1 MEFKFGRLRRGPV
14 ALASVVCWGAA
25 SLGALSASSLFVSG
39 VLAASVA
46 TVATAADKSKV
57 SVAMVDMQAAILQ
70 TEEGKA
76 AKVKIEKDA
85 QSKRDALIKQQ
96 EDLNALGQ
104 EFQTQQAVLSEESK
118 LEKQKEIQ
126 GKMQALRSSQ
136 MTFEQDVR
144 RKEMEETQKIIEVL
158 QKIIDEVS
166 RQKGFDFVFERGSG
180 ALLYAA
186 SVTDITGDV
195 VKIYND
201 RSKQKSVKNKDS
213 KGASS
218 APKSDSEEKK

>member
-1 MEFKFGRLRRGPV
+1 VLTR
-14 ALASVVCWGAA
+14 VVYWLAA
-25 SLGALSASSLFVSG
+25 SLLVAIHSGLFASALFVSP
-39 VLAASVA
+39 VAQAAEK
-46 TVATAADKSKV
+46 TKV

-104 EFQTQQAVLSEESK
+104 EFQAQQAVLSEESK

-126 GKMQALRSSQ
+126 GKMQALRNSQ

-166 RQKGFDFVFERGSG
+166 RQKGFEFVFERGSG

-195 VKIYND
+195 VKMYND
-201 RSKQKSVKNKDS
+201 RSKQKSSKNKES
-213 KGASS
+213 KGATS
-218 APKSDSEEKK
+218 APQPDSETKK

>member
-1 MEFKFGRLRRGPV
+1 MKYCRLPQSHFVSTRVVYWFAARLIP
-14 ALASVVCWGAA
+14 AIISCLFASA
-25 SLGALSASSLFVSG
+25 LFVSP
-39 VLAASVA
+39 VAQAAEK
-46 TVATAADKSKV
+46 TKV

-104 EFQTQQAVLSEESK
+104 EFQAQQAVLSEESK

-126 GKMQALRSSQ
+126 GKMQALRNSQ

-166 RQKGFDFVFERGSG
+166 RQKGFEFVFERGSG

-195 VKIYND
+195 VKLYND
-201 RSKQKSVKNKDS
+201 RSKQKSSKNKES

-218 APKSDSEEKK
+218 ASQPDSEAKK

>member
-1 MEFKFGRLRRGPV
+1 MRDCRLAQSHFVLTRVVYWFG
-14 ALASVVCWGAA
+14 A
-25 SLGALSASSLFVSG
+25 SLLLAVVSGLFASALFVSP
-39 VLAASVA
+39 VAQAAEKA
-46 TVATAADKSKV
+46 KV

-85 QSKRDALIKQQ
+85 QTKRDALIKQQ

-104 EFQTQQAVLSEESK
+104 EFQAQQAVLSEESK

-126 GKMQALRSSQ
+126 GKMQALRNSQ

-166 RQKGFDFVFERGSG
+166 RQKGFEFVFERGSG
-180 ALLYAA
+180 ALLYAS

-201 RSKQKSVKNKDS
+201 RSKQKGSKNKDS

-218 APKSDSEEKK
+218 SPQPDSEQKK